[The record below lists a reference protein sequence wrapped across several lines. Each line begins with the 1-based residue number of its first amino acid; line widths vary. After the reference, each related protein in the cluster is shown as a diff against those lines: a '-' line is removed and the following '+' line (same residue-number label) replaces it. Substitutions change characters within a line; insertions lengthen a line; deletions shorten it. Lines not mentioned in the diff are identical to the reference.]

1 MNEWRVM
8 DPRATSPG
16 DAAPRVAVV
25 SMGGTISCAPSDDGT
40 GGLVPTHDSGDG
52 LIIDGVTVEPV
63 SWSLTD
69 SAEITFD
76 ELIRLAVRIRE
87 LVADGVDGVVVTQ
100 GTDTIDETAYALSL
114 LRPADRPVVVTGAM
128 RAPTVAGSDAQMNL
142 HGAVATAIAP
152 ELPMVTAGAV
162 VVMNDQIHSAK
173 WVQKSH
179 TQRIDAFQ
187 SGEHGVLGILAEGRP
202 VFLRR
207 DPAPVVEPLL
217 DAVEA
222 GPEVRASSGSHPAA
236 GAGADAEV
244 PAGAEV
250 DVALLSIPMDHD
262 ARLIGAV
269 RDLGY
274 SGLVV
279 EGMGGGHVNGPAAKA
294 LGELAESVPVVF
306 SSRTRAGAVMTRTY
320 GSPGAELDL
329 IARGCVPSGLLTALK
344 ARILLSLL
352 LRAGSS
358 RERIR
363 EAVESEGGIR
373 MS

>member
-1 MNEWRVM
+1 MTEWRVT

-16 DAAPRVAVV
+16 DETPRVAVV
-25 SMGGTISCAPSDDGT
+25 SMGGTISCAPSGDGT
-40 GGLVPTHDSGDG
+40 AGLVPTHDSGDG

-69 SAEITFD
+69 SAEITFH

-87 LVADGVDGVVVTQ
+87 LVADGVDGIVITQ
-100 GTDTIDETAYALSL
+100 GTDTIDETAYVLSL
-114 LRPADRPVVVTGAM
+114 LRPVDRPVVVTGAM

-152 ELPMVTAGAV
+152 ELPDVTAGAV

-179 TQRIDAFQ
+179 TQRIDAFR
-187 SGEHGVLGILAEGRP
+187 SGEHGVLGILTEGRP

-207 DPAPVVEPLL
+207 DPEPALSPLL

-222 GPEVRASSGSHPAA
+222 AGSGS
-236 GAGADAEV
+236 
-244 PAGAEV
+244 
-250 DVALLSIPMDHD
+250 DVALLTIPMDHD
-262 ARLIGAV
+262 ARLITVVGG
-269 RDLGY
+269 LGY
-274 SGLVV
+274 RGLVV
-279 EGMGGGHVNGPAAKA
+279 EGMGGGHVNGPAAAA
-294 LGELAESVPVVF
+294 LGDVADSMPVVF
-306 SSRTRAGAVMTRTY
+306 SSRTRAGAVLMKTY

-344 ARILLSLL
+344 ARILLTLL
-352 LRAGSS
+352 VRADYT
-358 RERIR
+358 REQIR
-363 EAVESEGGIR
+363 DVFEAEQHP
-373 MS
+373 